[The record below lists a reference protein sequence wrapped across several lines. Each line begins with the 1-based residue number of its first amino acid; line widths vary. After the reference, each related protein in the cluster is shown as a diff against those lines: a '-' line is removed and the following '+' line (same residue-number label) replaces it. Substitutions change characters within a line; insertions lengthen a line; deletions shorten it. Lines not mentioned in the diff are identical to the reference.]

1 MEQRNLFAAIFLTIL
16 VYVVWF
22 QLFPPKKNDVPPA
35 VKEKS
40 EQSLTQQNVSAD
52 KVSDINAESSTTS
65 EIPDVQNSS
74 QEKLISVETP
84 LFKADFSSLGAVMKQ
99 IQLKNFKE
107 TNHPDSGL
115 KYLIEKEVS
124 QGTYG
129 VSFKNQSIRG
139 LETAIFTPDVSED
152 KIVVTDKKQ
161 ILRFAWK
168 SPDGIVMERFFEFSP
183 DSYLITMK
191 IIIRNGADQPL
202 QDSIVVNLQ
211 NKLVEKSNISFV
223 GPAIY
228 MNKEVMEIKTG
239 DIDEAN
245 HFKGDIS
252 WMAIEDRY
260 FIMSLISGDTSESHV
275 NLSFDEKSSYL
286 ETNMVKETGL
296 LGPGSKK
303 EWTFGIFAGPKI
315 ASALKNVGN
324 DMDKIIDYGMFD
336 IIAKPCLTLMNLIYN
351 NVVKNYGIAIILL
364 TILFKIILWPLGTKS
379 YKSMNDMKKLQPLVN
394 EIRQKHANN
403 KQKMNEEMMNLYK
416 TYKVNPLSG
425 CLPLLVQMPIFF
437 AFYKMLYSSIELRH
451 APFFGWI
458 TDLSAPDR
466 LFHFNFIIPY
476 FEPPTGI
483 PVLTL
488 LMGAS
493 MFLQQKMSPP
503 AGDPAQA
510 KMMMFM
516 PLFMT
521 FIFLN
526 FSSGLVL
533 YWLVNN
539 IVSIIQQYY
548 IMKKYA

>member
-22 QLFPPKKNDVPPA
+22 NIFPPKNPPSEQA
-35 VKEKS
+35 VKEKTVTES
-40 EQSLTQQNVSAD
+40 TQESQKDSSAPSAYD
-52 KVSDINAESSTTS
+52 AQKELPTIQASDEEKFIN
-65 EIPDVQNSS
+65 
-74 QEKLISVETP
+74 VETP
-84 LFKADFSSLGAVMKQ
+84 LYKAEFSNRGGVVKQ
-99 IQLKNFKE
+99 LHLKNYKE
-107 TNHPDSGL
+107 TNLPDSEL
-115 KYLIEKEVS
+115 KYLIDKTIPT
-124 QGTYG
+124 GTYG
-129 VSFKNQSIRG
+129 MSFKNNSIKD
-139 LETAIFTPDVSED
+139 LDSVFFTPDGAGPDIRVKDE
-152 KIVVTDKKQ
+152 KQ
-161 ILRFAWK
+161 SLRFAWK
-168 SPDGIVMERFFEFSP
+168 SEEGVIIEKIFEFTP
-183 DSYLITMK
+183 DSYQITMK
-191 IIIRNGADQPL
+191 LVIKNGSDKIFQDHAVIR
-202 QDSIVVNLQ
+202 LQ
-211 NKLVEKSNISFV
+211 NKIIDKSNISFV
-223 GPAIY
+223 GPSLY
-228 MNKEVMEIKTG
+228 LKKEMIDVKPG
-239 DIDEAN
+239 DIEKEN
-245 HFKGDIS
+245 HFKGDIH
-252 WMAIEDRY
+252 WLAIQDRY
-260 FIMSLISGDTSESHV
+260 FIMSLIPKDASESEV
-275 NLSFDEKSSYL
+275 SLYYDEKSRYI
-286 ETNMVKETGL
+286 ETSMNRETGEIA
-296 LGPGSKK
+296 PGTQK
-303 EWTFGIFAGPKI
+303 EMSFGIYAGPKI
-315 ASALKNVGN
+315 ASALKDIGS

-336 IIAKPCLTLMNLIYN
+336 IIAKPCLTLMNMIYN
-351 NVVKNYGIAIILL
+351 NVIKNYGIAIILL

-379 YKSMNDMKKLQPLVN
+379 YRSMNDMKKLQPLVN

-403 KQKMNEEMMNLYK
+403 KQKLNEEMMNLYK

-425 CLPLLVQMPIFF
+425 CLPLIVQMPIFF
-437 AFYKMLYSSIELRH
+437 AFYRMLYSSIELRH

-466 LFHFNFIIPY
+466 LFHFSFVIPY

-488 LMGAS
+488 LMGGS

-516 PLFMT
+516 PVFMT